1 MSDLEKRLAAAE
13 AVCVMFGWS
22 PARSQ
27 TDREKAAYTLWRRW
41 VEIVG
46 SGSLSPER
54 HPDLDEQA
62 LAREYDE
69 HRANMLVALANVIED
84 VS

>member
-1 MSDLEKRLAAAE
+1 
-13 AVCVMFGWS
+13 
-22 PARSQ
+22 
-27 TDREKAAYTLWRRW
+27 
-41 VEIVG
+41 VG